1 MSRAIETLMKEHRLI
16 ERVLG
21 ALEQAAVR
29 TRSGA
34 PLERS
39 RVAEFADFFGHFAD
53 TCHHGK
59 EEDLLFKKMEEA
71 GFPSDQGPLA
81 VMLHD
86 HRIGRE
92 HIGTLHSIGTGSE
105 PLTEAE
111 RQTFIRHAEAYLL
124 MLRQHILKED
134 RVLYPM
140 ALQAIRPAT
149 MAELA
154 TAFDDFER
162 NVMGAGVHEGFHRQ
176 GHSLVAAYAVPEGP
190 GPGTAE
196 ACGCHGHA

>member
-1 MSRAIETLMKEHRLI
+1 MSRAIETLMNEHRLI
-16 ERVLG
+16 EQVLE

-29 TRSGA
+29 TRSGE
-34 PLERS
+34 PLQRS
-39 RVAEFADFFGHFAD
+39 RVAEFADFFRQFAD

-59 EEDLLFKKMEEA
+59 EENLLFKKMEEA

-81 VMLHD
+81 VMLRD
-86 HRIGRE
+86 HRAGRE
-92 HIGTLHSIGTGSE
+92 HVGTLHGIGTGSG
-105 PLTEAE
+105 PLTDAE
-111 RQTFIRHAEAYLL
+111 RQTFIRHADAYVL

-140 ALQAIRPAT
+140 ALQTIAPAT

-162 NVMGAGVHEGFHRQ
+162 DVMGAGAHEGFHRL
-176 GHSLVAAYAVPEGP
+176 GDSLVGEYLAREDVE
-190 GPGTAE
+190 PGTGE
-196 ACGCHGHA
+196 ASGCRGHA